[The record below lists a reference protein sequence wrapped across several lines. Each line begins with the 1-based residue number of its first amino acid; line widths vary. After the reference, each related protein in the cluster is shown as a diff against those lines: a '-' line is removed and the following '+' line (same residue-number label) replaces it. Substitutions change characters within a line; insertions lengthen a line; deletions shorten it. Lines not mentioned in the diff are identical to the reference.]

1 MVDDIDAAE
10 EWLNTWTASVNA
22 QAERAAQ
29 LTSRVAA
36 LTAHAESSDGSI
48 KVTVGSTGQI
58 EKLALD
64 DRVQRL
70 SGEELSRQIMTVMR
84 KAQASLTTLV
94 ASEVAATRTVKQSVQ
109 PTAADRSRIPVVAL
123 DRPALRPLKPVSAR
137 HVCAACPQQVCAFFL
152 AHPTLSIPAAAS
164 HPSAS
169 RLQSSQPSLLPTET

>member
-36 LTAHAESSDGSI
+36 LTAHGESNDGSI

-58 EKLALD
+58 EKLVLD

-84 KAQASLTTLV
+84 KAQASLSTLV
-94 ASEVAATRTVKQSVQ
+94 TSEVAATVGV
-109 PTAADRSRIPVVAL
+109 D
-123 DRPALRPLKPVSAR
+123 
-137 HVCAACPQQVCAFFL
+137 
-152 AHPTLSIPAAAS
+152 
-164 HPSAS
+164 
-169 RLQSSQPSLLPTET
+169 TETGRAVIGSFETRFPQPPEDGRDGERDGR

>member
-1 MVDDIDAAE
+1 MFNDIDAAE

-36 LTAHAESSDGSI
+36 LTAHAESDDGSI

-70 SGEELSRQIMTVMR
+70 SGEDLSRQIMAVMR
-84 KAQASLTTLV
+84 KAQASLSALV
-94 ASEVAATRTVKQSVQ
+94 TSEVAATVGVDTETGRAVIGSFETRFPQ
-109 PTAADRSRIPVVAL
+109 PTQD
-123 DRPALRPLKPVSAR
+123 
-137 HVCAACPQQVCAFFL
+137 
-152 AHPTLSIPAAAS
+152 
-164 HPSAS
+164 
-169 RLQSSQPSLLPTET
+169 SQDGEHNGR

>member
-36 LTAHAESSDGSI
+36 LTAHAESNDGSI
-48 KVTVGSTGQI
+48 KVAVGSTGQI

-70 SGEELSRQIMTVMR
+70 SGEELSRQIMAVMR
-84 KAQASLTTLV
+84 KAQASLSTLV
-94 ASEVAATRTVKQSVQ
+94 ASEVAETVGV
-109 PTAADRSRIPVVAL
+109 D
-123 DRPALRPLKPVSAR
+123 
-137 HVCAACPQQVCAFFL
+137 
-152 AHPTLSIPAAAS
+152 
-164 HPSAS
+164 
-169 RLQSSQPSLLPTET
+169 TETGRAVIGSFETRFPQPPEDSREGERNGR